1 MDKSITTTEILK
13 KSIAAGIMIGIGA
26 TVKLCCDNQILG
38 ALLFSIG
45 LFFICNSNMLLFTGR
60 IGYINKKNWTEYP
73 LIWFGNLLGCEI
85 SMGLIKLAKP
95 ELQER
100 VKHIMETKLNMGII
114 PLAIL
119 SFFCGVLMFLAV
131 NNFKP
136 STSENA
142 KQYGIIFS
150 VIVFLISGYEHSI
163 ANMAYSILYIS
174 NGFDVLKCFHVIT
187 VSTLFNAIGSIFIK
201 KLLVKR
207 GN

>member
-1 MDKSITTTEILK
+1 MDKSITITEILK

-60 IGYINKKNWTEYP
+60 IGYVNKKNWMEYP

-100 VKHIMETKLNMGII
+100 VTNIMETKLNMGII

-131 NNFKP
+131 NNFKL

-142 KQYGIIFS
+142 KQYGIVFS
-150 VIVFLISGYEHSI
+150 VIVFLVSGYEHSI

-174 NGFDVLKCFHVIT
+174 NINDCIECLRVIVIST
-187 VSTLFNAIGSIFIK
+187 VFNAIGSIIMR
-201 KLLVKR
+201 KLLKTR
-207 GN
+207 